1 MDAASQNSEVSP
13 LALLPPVS
21 DLALKEWAVAVTA
34 LAEAEQI
41 IILRKGGIH
50 KEDKEFRVVHPEF
63 LLYPTYEHQ
72 QLDLIKNT
80 YHGHLEQTLEEND
93 VPGLVTL
100 GLWCQVT
107 DKFEVRDDDLLDDIS
122 PYHIWTADYAKKRL
136 HWRPKQPLTVAAV
149 RVYRLQQPQALPI
162 LDDFAGC
169 KSWVDLQQEVPLG
182 YMAPV
187 LSDDDYENKADSVR
201 RVLGTATSPV

>member
-1 MDAASQNSEVSP
+1 M
-13 LALLPPVS
+13 ALLPPVS

-72 QLDLIKNT
+72 QPDLIKNA
-80 YHGHLEQTLEEND
+80 YHSYLDQTLEEND
-93 VPGLVTL
+93 VPGLLTL
-100 GLWCQVT
+100 GFWCQVT

-122 PYHIWTADYAKKRL
+122 PIISG
-136 HWRPKQPLTVAAV
+136 QPTTQ
-149 RVYRLQQPQALPI
+149 R
-162 LDDFAGC
+162 
-169 KSWVDLQQEVPLG
+169 SG
-182 YMAPV
+182 YTGGPSS
-187 LSDDDYENKADSVR
+187 L
-201 RVLGTATSPV
+201 